1 MRDGSLRTKRKS
13 SERVASLVEWGVVTD
28 GMKSFVI
35 HRYAHDKYEKS
46 SDTEGSEQIGK
57 GR

>member
-1 MRDGSLRTKRKS
+1 M
-13 SERVASLVEWGVVTD
+13 ASLAEWSVVTD

-35 HRYAHDKYEKS
+35 HGYAHDKYETS

-57 GR
+57 GRS